1 MSHRGTP
8 ISHLSTFT
16 CIRCGL
22 DVSSATPDADPRTH
36 CPNCLAGRHGSTA
49 ERRCGARTHPI
60 AIAVLRDGDW
70 MLIHRCTG
78 CETLSANPVVGDDN
92 QLLLVRIAVKPLA
105 QPPFPLE
112 HLAQL

>member
-1 MSHRGTP
+1 MSSSGTP

-22 DVSSATPDADPRTH
+22 AVSVAAPSAEPRTH
-36 CPNCLAGRHGSTA
+36 CPNCLTGTHGQC
-49 ERRCGARTHPI
+49 RARTHPI
-60 AIAVLRDGDW
+60 AVAVLRDGDW

-78 CETLSANPVVGDDN
+78 CDHLAAHPVVDDDN
-92 QLLLVRIAVKPLA
+92 QLLLIRIAVKPLA

>member
-1 MSHRGTP
+1 MSHRGTS

-22 DVSSATPDADPRTH
+22 VVSVAAPDAHPRSH
-36 CPNCLAGRHGSTA
+36 CPTCLAGKHV
-49 ERRCGARTHPI
+49 ECGARTHPI
-60 AIAVLRDGDW
+60 AVAVLRGGDW
-70 MLIHRCTG
+70 MLVHRCTICG
-78 CETLSANPVVGDDN
+78 RLEATPVAEDDN
-92 QLLLVRIAVKPLA
+92 QLLLIRIAVKPLA

>member
-1 MSHRGTP
+1 MSRSGTP

-22 DVSSATPDADPRTH
+22 TVSEAAPSVGSRTH
-36 CPNCLAGRHGSTA
+36 CPNCLAGRHG
-49 ERRCGARTHPI
+49 RCGARTHPI
-60 AIAVLRDGDW
+60 AVAVLRDGDW

-78 CETLSANPVVGDDN
+78 CDHLDAHAVAEDDN
-92 QLLLVRIAVKPLA
+92 QLLLIRIAVKPLA